1 MVRRGIFHWHNI
13 ALVALILAVAG
24 DLLFGL
30 DALLNLISTV
40 AAVASM
46 LVVAAA
52 FALALVILLWITVR
66 DLIEEI
72 RADTRS
78 ANAWRWKFVALAG
91 GLGILADGAVG
102 AWNAYQKH
110 ILFSTA
116 VENIPFSG
124 LPVYLLLASYPIKW
138 LEQYF
143 ESRGRKRSG
152 ARHDDPE

>member
-1 MVRRGIFHWHNI
+1 MIGRGILHWHNI
-13 ALVALILAVAG
+13 VLAALILAIAS
-24 DLLFGL
+24 DMLFGL

-52 FALALVILLWITVR
+52 FSAALVIVLWITIR
-66 DLIEEI
+66 DLIEE
-72 RADTRS
+72 TRTS
-78 ANAWRWKFVALAG
+78 AGSASAWRWKFVALAG
-91 GLGILADGAVG
+91 GLGILADGAIG

-124 LPVYLLLASYPIKW
+124 IPVYLLLASYPFKW

-143 ESRGRKRSG
+143 ESRRIKRPG
-152 ARHDDPE
+152 DRHDDPE

>member
-1 MVRRGIFHWHNI
+1 MVKRGIFHWHNI
-13 ALVALILAVAG
+13 VLAALILAVAG

-30 DALLNLISTV
+30 DAVLNLISTV

-52 FALALVILLWITVR
+52 FAVALVILLWISVR

-78 ANAWRWKFVALAG
+78 ASAWRWKFVALAG

-124 LPVYLLLASYPIKW
+124 IPIYLLLASYPLKW

-143 ESRGRKRSG
+143 ESRGKNRSG
-152 ARHDDPE
+152 TSRDGLE

>member
-1 MVRRGIFHWHNI
+1 MVIRGSLNWHSI
-13 ALVALILAVAG
+13 ALAALILAIAG
-24 DLLFGL
+24 DILFGL

-40 AAVASM
+40 ATVASM
-46 LVVAAA
+46 LIVAAA
-52 FALALVILLWITVR
+52 FTLAAAILLWISVG

-78 ANAWRWKFVALAG
+78 AAAWRWKFLALIG

-116 VENIPFSG
+116 VEDIPFSG
-124 LPVYLLLASYPIKW
+124 IPVYLLLASYPFKW
-138 LEQYF
+138 IEQYF
-143 ESRGRKRSG
+143 ENRRKKPSG
-152 ARHDDPE
+152 ARHDEPD